1 MNRQGACPLDCSG
14 HGQCLRSGRC
24 RCEERWKGPGCSE
37 PICPAN
43 CSHHGYCDIA
53 DRKCN
58 CARGHTGIDCSI
70 EATRGHWESMGKV
83 SSDGQASH
91 SAVVVGQYMWTVGGY
106 TFNEVLLN
114 LTR

>member
-1 MNRQGACPLDCSG
+1 MVNDITYMHKHAYRQY
-14 HGQCLRSGRC
+14 HGLLPEVTRVLVLFL
-24 RCEERWKGPGCSE
+24 
-37 PICPAN
+37 
-43 CSHHGYCDIA
+43 
-53 DRKCN
+53 
-58 CARGHTGIDCSI
+58 GIDCSI